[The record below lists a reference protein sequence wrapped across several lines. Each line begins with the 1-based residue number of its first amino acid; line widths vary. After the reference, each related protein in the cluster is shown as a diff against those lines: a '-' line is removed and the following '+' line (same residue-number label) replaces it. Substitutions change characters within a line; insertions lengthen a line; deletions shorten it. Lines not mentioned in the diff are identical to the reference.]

1 MPARRKMANWPFYN
15 ETSNNEN
22 QLELEAGHVGL
33 MNSPKEKGILLKEM
47 ASISTKWIHEQS

>member
-1 MPARRKMANWPFYN
+1 MAHWPFYN

-22 QLELEAGHVGL
+22 QLELEAGHVVL